1 MAPSN
6 TSIIQADFNGHPLP
20 FTSDGWFNATV
31 AAATFGRR
39 VDHWLKTQ
47 ETRDYIA
54 ELCEISNSPQKG
66 YLRTLRGNGGGTWLH
81 PKLAVVFAR
90 WLNVRFAVWC
100 DDQIDRIIRT
110 QSVTPEYLPTYRSLH
125 DRVGELAANS
135 ANSKFVHMNI
145 NKLVNKTV
153 GIGPG
158 ERPVLPMAQRSL
170 VVVAQNLAIT
180 AMNDCADHRD
190 GYAKA
195 KASLET
201 LRTALEPPKAA

>member
-1 MAPSN
+1 MAVN
-6 TSIIQADFNGHPLP
+6 LP
-20 FTSDGWFNATV
+20 DQRRPCPALANAE
-31 AAATFGRR
+31 
-39 VDHWLKTQ
+39 TQ
-47 ETRDYIA
+47 EYIA
-54 ELCEISNSPQKG
+54 ALGERTDTRKSG
-66 YLRTLRGNGGGTWLH
+66 YVKTSRATIANGGGTWLH

-90 WLNVRFAVWC
+90 WLSVRFAVWC
-100 DDQIDRIIRT
+100 DEQIDRIIRA
-110 QSVTPEYLPTYRSLH
+110 QSIAPEYLPTYRSLH

-158 ERPVLPMAQRSL
+158 ERPALPMAQRSL
-170 VVVAQNLAIT
+170 VVVAQNLAMT

-201 LRTALEPPKAA
+201 LRTALESPKAA